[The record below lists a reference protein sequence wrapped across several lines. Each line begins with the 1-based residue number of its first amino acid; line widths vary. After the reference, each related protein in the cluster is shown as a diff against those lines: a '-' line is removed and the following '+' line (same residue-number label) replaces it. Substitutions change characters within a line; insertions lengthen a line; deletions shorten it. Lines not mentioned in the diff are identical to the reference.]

1 MLVLVELL
9 VSQSRRA
16 EEEEE
21 DKDLPGFRCCV
32 VCATNNPN
40 FASSE
45 FAVLL
50 ASRMRADEPF
60 GTAILKELFLAKI
73 ICSPK

>member
-1 MLVLVELL
+1 
-9 VSQSRRA
+9 
-16 EEEEE
+16 
-21 DKDLPGFRCCV
+21 
-32 VCATNNPN
+32 
-40 FASSE
+40 
-45 FAVLL
+45 VLL